1 MSAQVLQEF
10 FVKLGF
16 EVDTD
21 KVKEFEQETIQVRNG
36 VFKMGAIVTAA
47 AAGIGLFVSR
57 VAESLDD
64 LGDFADLNEVSAA
77 AVQQFGQAAQMN
89 GSSLEAAKSSIAG
102 LNKVVGEA
110 ALGLGRGAM
119 TFQKLGLEAKNA
131 DGSVKSFDQMLEE
144 IAGKMQGLSRQEQIA
159 MAEKL
164 GIDRSLVP
172 MLSKGSE
179 AMREFMA
186 AAKEFSLTDSEIA
199 TAGKF
204 QDTMDQLKFAMRGLR
219 DQIAVHLMPVVRQT
233 LEGFFKWLRANREI
247 IKSNITKFVMVFT
260 ALLGTLW
267 DWTVRVADSLASIV
281 KWLTTTRSGLIALA
295 AALALITKFYV
306 YRTFELI
313 AKGVDLL
320 SSALTVANTAA
331 LVTSAII
338 GGIIIALGLLI
349 DDYVNWKEGN
359 DSVIGDLIKQFPWL
373 LDVIQTIENTVGAL
387 VDFWLEQWE
396 TLKGPLGDLGSS
408 LWKLISILAEL
419 LWPVVKMI
427 FTGWAN
433 ILALVIPIVAT
444 LVGWIA
450 EALVGAIAAVIDAG
464 AWLADVFTS
473 VFEGIKAGIN
483 LVVMAFDWA
492 RNKIGGFIDKVS
504 GAIGKVA
511 SLLGLTGDANVKVAV
526 GQSGQA
532 TAPSTANNSLNSKG
546 GVVGRAGNSVN
557 NSTTTQTT
565 TITGTTIQINSPDP
579 AKAGESVRKE
589 LDRMNKQ
596 ETRNGQTAVA
606 L

>member
-10 FVKLGF
+10 FVRLGF

-21 KVKEFEQETIQVRNG
+21 KVREFEQETIRVRDG

-64 LGDFADLNEVSAA
+64 LGDFADLNEVSAS

-102 LNKVVGEA
+102 LNKVIGEA

-204 QDTMDQLKFAMRGLR
+204 QDTVDQLKFAMRGLR
-219 DQIAVHLMPVVRQT
+219 DQIAVHLMPAVRQT

-247 IKSNITKFVMVFT
+247 IKQRLSK
-260 ALLGTLW
+260 ALELVSAALGWLW
-267 DWTVRVADSLASIV
+267 DWVMRAAD
-281 KWLTTTRSGLIALA
+281 GLSRLYDWVTKNKIAMA
-295 AALALITKFYV
+295 ALITAVGALVSYQ
-306 YRTFELI
+306 LG
-313 AKGVDLL
+313 AWLSGVASAIKLVVL
-320 SSALTVANTAA
+320 ALTTVNPMFAV
-331 LVTSAII
+331 LGAIA
-338 GGIIIALGLLI
+338 IAIGLLI
-349 DDYVNWKEGN
+349 DDFVTWREGGE
-359 DSVIGDLIKQFPWL
+359 SVIGDLIKQFPWL

-387 VDFWLEQWE
+387 VDFWLEQWD

-408 LWKLISILAEL
+408 LWKLISVLAEL

-464 AWLADVFTS
+464 AWLADVFTA
-473 VFEGIKAGIN
+473 VFEGIKAGID

-492 RNKIGGFIDKVS
+492 RDKIGGFIDKVS

-532 TAPSTANNSLNSKG
+532 AAPSTANNSLNAKG

-557 NSTTTQTT
+557 NSSTTQTT
-565 TITGTTIQINSPDP
+565 TITAPITINSPDP

-589 LDRMNKQ
+589 LDRMHRQ
-596 ETRNGQTAVA
+596 LIRNGQTATA

>member
-10 FVKLGF
+10 FVRLGF
-16 EVDTD
+16 EVDTG
-21 KVKEFEQETIQVRNG
+21 KVKEFEQQTVRLRDG
-36 VFKMGAIVTAA
+36 MFKMGAIVTAA
-47 AAGIGLFVSR
+47 AAGIGLYVSR

-102 LNKVVGEA
+102 LNKVIGEA

-119 TFQKLGLEAKNA
+119 TFQKLGIEAKNA

-159 MAEKL
+159 IAEKL

-186 AAKEFSLTDSEIA
+186 AAKEFSLTDKEIA

-219 DQIAVHLMPVVRQT
+219 DQIAVHLMPAVRQT
-233 LEGFFKWLRANREI
+233 LEGFYKWLRVNREI
-247 IKSNITKFVMVFT
+247 IKQKFSK
-260 ALLGTLW
+260 ALKLVSAAIGWLW
-267 DWTVRVADSLASIV
+267 DWVMRAADGLSRLHDWVTKNKIVIAALIMAVGALVSYQLGAWLSGVASAIKLVVLA
-281 KWLTTTRSGLIALA
+281 LTTANPMFAVLGAIA
-295 AALALITKFYV
+295 
-306 YRTFELI
+306 I
-313 AKGVDLL
+313 A
-320 SSALTVANTAA
+320 
-331 LVTSAII
+331 I
-338 GGIIIALGLLI
+338 GLLI
-349 DDYVNWKEGN
+349 DDFVTWREGGE
-359 DSVIGDLIKQFPWL
+359 SVIGDLIKQFPWL
-373 LDVIQTIENTVGAL
+373 LDVIETIENTVGAL

-427 FTGWAN
+427 FTGWVN
-433 ILALVIPIVAT
+433 IMSLVIPIIAT

-450 EALVGAIAAVIDAG
+450 EALVGAIAAVIDA
-464 AWLADVFTS
+464 ASWLADVFTT
-473 VFEGIKAGIN
+473 VFQGIKAGID

-511 SLLGLTGDANVKVAV
+511 SLLGLTDGANVKVAV
-526 GQSGQA
+526 GQAGQPVA
-532 TAPSTANNSLNSKG
+532 QSSSNNSLNTKG
-546 GVVGRAGNSVN
+546 GVVGRAGNST
-557 NSTTTQTT
+557 STTSVIQST
-565 TITGTTIQINSPDP
+565 TITGTTIQVNSPDP
-579 AKAGESVRKE
+579 AKAGESVRRE

-596 ETRNGQTAVA
+596 ATRNGQTAVA
-606 L
+606 I